1 MHVYTIIFIRHMPVR
16 FSSLRHLTHSC
27 MEART
32 ARLNRVDFSLRP
44 HQALEALRQLGA
56 VEECALSSFNG
67 AEGAAGRRTDGA
79 GGEVGLLV
87 QRAVLL
93 RFLAVAGEGLGEVV
107 RGRGR
112 VRVGSVVDLCRESA
126 LRAIG
131 HGNMDYGLVGVV
143 RLPRK
148 RIMGWRP
155 CWRSIL
161 VACIVMGGSDF
172 GAVGR

>member
-1 MHVYTIIFIRHMPVR
+1 
-16 FSSLRHLTHSC
+16 

-32 ARLNRVDFSLRP
+32 TGLNRVDLSLRP

-131 HGNMDYGLVGVV
+131 HGKHGLRTGRRCALAQEADHGLAALLEEHLGGMHRDGWQRFRSCRPVV
-143 RLPRK
+143 SRRAGRRGRK
-148 RIMGWRP
+148 LSR
-155 CWRSIL
+155 
-161 VACIVMGGSDF
+161 
-172 GAVGR
+172 